1 MFLLLNG
8 CAQQVIQQAVV
19 RRLIGLL
26 LLRGRRSGFI
36 RLGLLDVPLDG
47 NGIDRRQ
54 LEALYDTVDFGR
66 ILSTHHNVYH
76 TVSGTLFAT
85 QGAVDNAVPL
95 GFQRKLFQM
104 LLADGK
110 HFQLLAA
117 FEHGGEP
124 LVAFGLV
131 LISVFPDSVEHGGD
145 ILCRR
150 AGQLQGNF
158 RTLQT
163 DPHDLLRCVTG
174 IVHTSSSPLRLEN
187 LLANFV

>member
-36 RLGLLDVPLDG
+36 HLGLFDVPLDG

-54 LEALYDTVDFGR
+54 LEPLHNAVDLGR
-66 ILSTHHNVYH
+66 ILGAHHNVYH
-76 TVSGTLFAT
+76 TVGRALFAT

-104 LLADGK
+104 FLADGE

-117 FEHGGEP
+117 FEHGRKP
-124 LVAFGLV
+124 LVAFGFV
-131 LISVFPDSVEHGGD
+131 LISVFPDSIEHGSD

-174 IVHTSSSPLRLEN
+174 IVHISSSPSCLEN
-187 LLANFV
+187 SLANFA